1 MPFIR
6 TTTNRPVAKSTADK
20 MTAACGQAITL
31 LRGKTEEWLMVEVT
45 GDKNLYFKGT
55 DEPCAIAEVQIL
67 GKANPSELENLTDA
81 MTQILSSALD
91 VPSDRIYV
99 RYEEVAYWGWNGAN
113 F

>member
-6 TTTNRPVAKSTADK
+6 TTTNRPVTKPTADK
-20 MTAACGQAITL
+20 ITAACGQAITL

-45 GDKNLYFKGT
+45 GEKNLYFKGT

>member
-6 TTTNRPVAKSTADK
+6 TTTNCPVAKSTADK
-20 MTAACGQAITL
+20 ITAACGQAITL

-99 RYEEVAYWGWNGAN
+99 RYEEVTYWGWNGAN

>member
-20 MTAACGQAITL
+20 ITAACGQAIT
-31 LRGKTEEWLMVEVT
+31 LMVEVT

-55 DEPCAIAEVQIL
+55 DEPCAIAEIQIL